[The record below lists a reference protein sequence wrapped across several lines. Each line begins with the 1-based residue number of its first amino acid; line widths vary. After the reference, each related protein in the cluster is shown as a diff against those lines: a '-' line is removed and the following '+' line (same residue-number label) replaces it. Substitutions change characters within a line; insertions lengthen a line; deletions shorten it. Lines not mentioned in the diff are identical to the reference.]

1 MSTPAS
7 PRRAGAALSSQ
18 HDQKPVSVS
27 APRPAPDKADDDPA
41 DAAPGLDLTDD
52 GSEGIMV
59 SRSSF
64 FTFDEPLQDTGEDA
78 DDHAMTQDQGSET
91 SREAG
96 VSFPMT
102 TTAQVEL
109 RDAIRAR
116 TQQRL
121 EDLRARTSA

>member
-1 MSTPAS
+1 MTTPAR
-7 PRRAGAALSSQ
+7 PRAADSTRSSWQDPEPTSVPAPATDDDLGDEAWVVDLTGVEGEDVVIHHRLS
-18 HDQKPVSVS
+18 
-27 APRPAPDKADDDPA
+27 RPAV
-41 DAAPGLDLTDD
+41 PG
-52 GSEGIMV
+52 
-59 SRSSF
+59 
-64 FTFDEPLQDTGEDA
+64 PLQVDGEDA
-78 DDHAMTQDQGSET
+78 DDHPMAET
-91 SREAG
+91 ESTPPRREAG